1 MYRTGLFALP
11 MLLAALVEPAVAD
24 DRDLCNDAKAGRES
38 RLAACSNAIAS
49 RQWSGADLARLH
61 VSRAEQYTYSRQRAL
76 DKALE
81 DCNAAIA
88 IDPKLAA
95 AYRWRGVVYYERKDY
110 DLAIAEQ
117 DRALV
122 LNPRF
127 AGAYY
132 DRGRAF
138 AGKHDQAR
146 ALADYDEAIKINPK
160 YAAPY
165 NGRGL
170 VHYQGGQLDAAI
182 ADFSEAITLDPKYT
196 APLYNRSRA
205 FAHKR
210 ELDLAL
216 ADADAS
222 LRIDPQYLSGHIRRG
237 YVLKEMRNFD
247 GALTAFNRA
256 AEVDPKSPRPAV
268 GRGEVLVDRKD
279 YRRAIAEFDA
289 AIRLDPSHA
298 PAYSQRGFAYYKTG
312 DLDQALKDVNE
323 AFKHDSK
330 SAGSYNVRG
339 LVQHAKHDYDEAIA
353 DLTQAIRL
361 EPLLSNFYSNRGRT
375 YNARKE
381 FDRAILDL
389 NESIRLN
396 PANPLP
402 YWHRAISYENKRER
416 DKALAD
422 WRTTLRLEPDNQNA
436 IKAIRRLEQEKT
448 APSTAGKTRVALVIG
463 NSDYKYGSRLPNPV
477 NDASDFAN
485 TLRKLGFD
493 VIEGRNL
500 DKRGMDE
507 KIAEFARK
515 LDKAGIGL
523 FFYAGHGIQ
532 VDGDNWLIPTD
543 ARIEPGDLRE
553 GRSANVKTATVNV
566 AQILAKMEAEQR
578 VNLIFLDA
586 CRDNPF
592 GRGSGGLA
600 QPKGLAPIQNA
611 VGTLTAFA
619 TKPYHVALDGDGR
632 NSPFTTALLKH
643 MPTPG
648 LEIGGVMKRV
658 RVDVIKSTGGEQ
670 VPFDESS
677 LITDVVLAQ

>member
-1 MYRTGLFALP
+1 
-11 MLLAALVEPAVAD
+11 V
-24 DRDLCNDAKAGRES
+24 
-38 RLAACSNAIAS
+38 
-49 RQWSGADLARLH
+49 
-61 VSRAEQYTYSRQRAL
+61 
-76 DKALE
+76 
-81 DCNAAIA
+81 
-88 IDPKLAA
+88 
-95 AYRWRGVVYYERKDY
+95 
-110 DLAIAEQ
+110 
-117 DRALV
+117 
-122 LNPRF
+122 
-127 AGAYY
+127 
-132 DRGRAF
+132 
-138 AGKHDQAR
+138 
-146 ALADYDEAIKINPK
+146 
-160 YAAPY
+160 
-165 NGRGL
+165 
-170 VHYQGGQLDAAI
+170 
-182 ADFSEAITLDPKYT
+182 
-196 APLYNRSRA
+196 
-205 FAHKR
+205 
-210 ELDLAL
+210 
-216 ADADAS
+216 
-222 LRIDPQYLSGHIRRG
+222 
-237 YVLKEMRNFD
+237 
-247 GALTAFNRA
+247 
-256 AEVDPKSPRPAV
+256 
-268 GRGEVLVDRKD
+268 
-279 YRRAIAEFDA
+279 EFDA
-289 AIRLDPSHA
+289 AIRLDPSYA
-298 PAYSQRGFAYYKTG
+298 YAYSQRAFAYYKTG
-312 DLDQALKDVNE
+312 DLEQALKDVNE
-323 AFKHDSK
+323 AFKHDPR

-339 LVQHAKHDYDEAIA
+339 LVQHAKHDYDEALA

-396 PANPLP
+396 PENPLP

-436 IKAIRRLEQEKT
+436 VKAIRRLEQEKT

-515 LDKAGIGL
+515 LDKAAIGL

-566 AQILAKMEAEQR
+566 AQVLSKMEAEQR

-643 MPTPG
+643 MITPG

>member
-1 MYRTGLFALP
+1 MRRSDLFALP
-11 MLLAALVEPAVAD
+11 ILLAALVNPAAAD
-24 DRDLCNDAKAGRES
+24 DRDLCNDAKTGRES
-38 RLAACSNAIAS
+38 RLAACSSAIAS

-61 VSRAEQYTYSRQRAL
+61 VSRAEQYIYSRQRAL

-81 DCNAAIA
+81 DCNAAIG

-117 DRALV
+117 GRALA
-122 LNPRF
+122 LSPRF
-127 AGAYY
+127 PGAYHE
-132 DRGRAF
+132 RGRAF
-138 AGKHDQAR
+138 AGKHDDAR
-146 ALADYDEAIKINPK
+146 AIADFDEAIKINPK

-170 VHYQGGQLDAAI
+170 VHYQRGQLDAAI

-205 FAHKR
+205 FARQHD
-210 ELDLAL
+210 LDRAL

-247 GALTAFNRA
+247 GAVAAFNRA
-256 AEVDPKSPRPAV
+256 AELDAKSPRPAV
-268 GRGEVLVDRKD
+268 GRGEVLVDRKNF
-279 YRRAIAEFDA
+279 RGAITEFDA
-289 AIRLDPSHA
+289 AIRLDPGDA
-298 PAYSQRGFAYYKTG
+298 YAYSQRSFAYYRTG
-312 DLDQALKDVNE
+312 DLELALKDVNE
-323 AFKHDSK
+323 ALKHDPRA
-330 SAGSYNVRG
+330 AGAYNTRG
-339 LVQHAKHDYDEAIA
+339 LVQHAKHDYDEALA

-361 EPLLSNFYSNRGRT
+361 DPVVSNFYSNRGRT

-381 FDRAILDL
+381 FDRAIQDL

-402 YWHRAISYENKRER
+402 YVNRAISYENRREP

-422 WRTTLRLEPDNQNA
+422 WRTTLRLDPDHQGA
-436 IKAIRRLEQEKT
+436 TKAIRRLDQEKA
-448 APSTAGKTRVALVIG
+448 APGAAKTRVALVIG
-463 NSDYKYGSRLPNPV
+463 NSEYKFGNRLPNPV
-477 NDASDFAN
+477 NDAGDFAN
-485 TLRKLGFD
+485 VLRKLGFD
-493 VIEGRNL
+493 VVEGRNL

-566 AQILAKMEAEQR
+566 AQVLSKMEAEQR

-643 MPTPG
+643 LITPG